1 MLPAEARDRSAEL
14 NSTMQ
19 LLVIRHA
26 IAMEREEWA
35 TSGRPD
41 SDRPLTDTGRRRMRK
56 NARGLQRISPHPD
69 LIATSPWLRAADT
82 ARVVAETLGV
92 ERMETIDQMLPDHHP
107 RDLAAWLNERSEL
120 SAVAVVGHEPHL
132 GEVVTWLVGGKG
144 SSFEFKKGGAC
155 LIRIDDKVDA
165 GSGIVLWHLTPSLL
179 RGLAD

>member
-1 MLPAEARDRSAEL
+1 
-14 NSTMQ
+14 MQ

-35 TSGRPD
+35 KSGRPD

-56 NARGLQRISPHPD
+56 NARGLQRVSPHPD
-69 LIATSPWLRAADT
+69 VIATSPWLRAADT

-107 RDLAAWLNERSEL
+107 SELAEWLNERGEL
-120 SAVAVVGHEPHL
+120 AAVAVVGHEPHL
-132 GEVVTWLVGGKG
+132 GELVTWLMGGEG
-144 SSFEFKKGGAC
+144 SNLEFKKGGAC
-155 LIRIDDKVDA
+155 LLRIDEKVDA
-165 GSGIVLWHLTPSLL
+165 GSGNLVWHLTPSLL

>member
-1 MLPAEARDRSAEL
+1 MSSQVPVHLISR
-14 NSTMQ
+14 MQ

-35 TSGRPD
+35 GRPD

-56 NARGLQRISPHPD
+56 NSRGLQRISPHPE

-92 ERMETIDQMLPDHHP
+92 ERMETIDAMLPDRP
-107 RDLAAWLNERSEL
+107 PSELADWLNERSDL
-120 SAVAVVGHEPHL
+120 TAVAVVGHEPHL
-132 GEVVTWLVGGKG
+132 GELVTWFIGGHSG
-144 SSFEFKKGGAC
+144 TNFEFKKGGAC
-155 LIRIDDKVDA
+155 LLRFEGPVDA
-165 GSGIVLWHLTPSLL
+165 ASGMLLWHLTPSQL

>member
-1 MLPAEARDRSAEL
+1 
-14 NSTMQ
+14 MQ

-35 TSGRPD
+35 KSGRPD

-56 NARGLQRISPHPD
+56 NARGLQRFSPHPD
-69 LIATSPWLRAADT
+69 LIGTSPWLRAADT

-92 ERMETIDQMLPDHHP
+92 ERMETIDVMLPDRHP
-107 RDLAAWLNERSEL
+107 RELAEWLNERSEL

-132 GEVVTWLVGGKG
+132 GELVTWLIGGNQG
-144 SSFEFKKGGAC
+144 TNIEFKKGGAC
-155 LIRIDDKVDA
+155 LLDFGGKVDA
-165 GSGIVLWHLTPSLL
+165 SSAMLLWHLTPSQL

>member
-1 MLPAEARDRSAEL
+1 
-14 NSTMQ
+14 MQ
-19 LLVIRHA
+19 LIVIRHA

-35 TSGRPD
+35 KTGRPD

-56 NARGLQRISPHPD
+56 NARGLQRISPHPE

-92 ERMETIDQMLPDHHP
+92 ERMETIDAMLPDRHP
-107 RDLAAWLNERSEL
+107 REVAEWLNERGDL

-132 GEVVTWLVGGKG
+132 GELVTWLIGGNRG
-144 SSFEFKKGGAC
+144 TNVEFKKGGAC
-155 LIRIDDKVDA
+155 LLRFEGQVDA
-165 GSGIVLWHLTPSLL
+165 ASGMLLYHLTPSQL